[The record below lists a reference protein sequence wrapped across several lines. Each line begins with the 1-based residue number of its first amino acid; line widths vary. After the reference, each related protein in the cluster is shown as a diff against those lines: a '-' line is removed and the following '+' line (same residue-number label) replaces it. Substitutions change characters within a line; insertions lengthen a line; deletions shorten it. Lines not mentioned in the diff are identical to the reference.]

1 MHAND
6 FDYHRAGSVEE
17 AIDLLGEHAD
27 AELLAGAHGLLPRMK
42 TDEEAPGT
50 LVDISRIDR
59 LSAIEHDDG
68 TLSVGALA
76 THTDVADS
84 EVVGRHAPALA
95 DATSAVG
102 DLQVRAG
109 GTIGGNLAHGD
120 PRVDPAAAVLAL
132 DATVVVHG
140 PDGRRSIPVTDLF
153 EGEFET
159 SVGDREV
166 VTRLEVPTDDGLT
179 SAYHKR
185 RNPLSGYAAVG
196 VAAAVRTDD
205 GTVTDARVAA
215 TAVASY
221 PRRLEAVEAELEGAV
236 ADESAA
242 AAAAKR
248 ASESIPDDEVR
259 SDPYASAEFRSHL
272 LSTDTETLLS
282 AVLADE

>member
-1 MHAND
+1 MYPND
-6 FDYHRAGSVEE
+6 FDYLRADSVDE
-17 AIDLLGEHAD
+17 AIELLGEHAN

-50 LVDISRIDR
+50 LIDISRIDR
-59 LSAIEHDDG
+59 LSAIERDGG
-68 TLSVGALA
+68 TLSIGALA
-76 THTDVADS
+76 THADIADS
-84 EVVGRHAPALA
+84 EVVGRHARALV

-120 PRVDPAAAVLAL
+120 PRADPAAAVLAL
-132 DATVVVHG
+132 DGTVVVRG
-140 PDGRRSIPVTDLF
+140 PDGRRNIPATELF
-153 EGEFET
+153 EDEFET
-159 SVGDREV
+159 SVGDREA
-166 VTRLEVPTDDGLT
+166 VTRLEVPIDDGLA

-205 GTVTDARVAA
+205 GIVTDARVAA
-215 TAVASY
+215 TAVASR
-221 PRRLEAVEAELEGAV
+221 PRRLEVVEAELEGAT
-236 ADESAA
+236 ADESTALAA
-242 AAAAKR
+242 AER
-248 ASESIPDDEVR
+248 TGESIPDNEIR

-282 AVLADE
+282 TVLVGE